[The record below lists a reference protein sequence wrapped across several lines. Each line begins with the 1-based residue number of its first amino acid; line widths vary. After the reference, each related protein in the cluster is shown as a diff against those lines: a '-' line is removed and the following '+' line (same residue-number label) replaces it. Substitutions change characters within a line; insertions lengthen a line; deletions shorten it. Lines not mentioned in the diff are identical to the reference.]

1 MNKDNLE
8 VLKRLNTDLEVDH
21 SAKYQAMELELLG
34 MMILPHKKGECI
46 PVIRSYLKA
55 DDFINPEHAA
65 IFTACVSLY
74 DEGTLPSM
82 PLIAEWL
89 KSHNYTIYNSTNG
102 EAIANVNSTLGYVT
116 TNTIFNLGQ
125 VAYTDAL
132 ADNYAAILAKAAL
145 KRKML
150 KHNLQSIQNIFR
162 DTMSPDEM
170 LNADQQI
177 IDELTGNSKIKNFE
191 GISEFL
197 SEKNDITKSELF
209 QYFKAFQKFA
219 NRKTGFENFDAVQ
232 ILAPSVQ
239 VIGGTPGTGKTT
251 FCWQLLS
258 QLAEKEITCLY
269 FSYEMSKEEM
279 FTKTLTREH
288 FKICR
293 WGEYESFNSVDI
305 RTGDFWDILAEGPK
319 KKDVSQN
326 EKYDSAKNLI
336 DIVFPYA
343 RTKYQTLKIY
353 ECEDETIDD
362 ILRMIRPFCQS
373 GKAPIVC
380 IDYLQLISPTDPKL
394 TEADNLKIV
403 MKRLKRF
410 SATTN
415 TTFIIISALN
425 RDSYAGGD
433 TLKGF
438 RGTSAI
444 EFSCDAAYLLN
455 LNFDPK
461 VESAESA
468 QLKKPRSIRLKC
480 LKNRFGNAFQIYFD
494 YYSANDYFESVDEP
508 DVVDDTLDEPKPAES
523 APPATNDDDE
533 EEMRRG

>member
-1 MNKDNLE
+1 MNKDNFE
-8 VLKRLNTDLEVDH
+8 VLQRLNTDLEVNH
-21 SAKYQAMELELLG
+21 SAKYQDMELELLG
-34 MMILPHKKGECI
+34 MMILPQKKGECI

-65 IFTACVSLY
+65 IFNACVSLY
-74 DEGTLPSM
+74 DEGTLPN
-82 PLIAEWL
+82 LTLVADWL
-89 KSHNYTIYNSTNG
+89 KNHNYTIYNSANG
-102 EAIANVNSTLGYVT
+102 EAIANANSNVGCVATD
-116 TNTIFNLGQ
+116 TIMNLGQ
-125 VAYTDAL
+125 AAFTDAY

-177 IDELTGNSKIKNFE
+177 IDELTGNSKVKKFE

-197 SEKNDITKSELF
+197 TGKNDITDSKLF
-209 QYFKAFQKFA
+209 QYFEAFQKFA

-239 VIGGTPGTGKTT
+239 VIGGLPGTGKTT
-251 FCWQLLS
+251 FCWQLLN
-258 QLAEKEITCLY
+258 QLAESGETCLY
-269 FSYEMSKEEM
+269 FSYEMSNAEI
-279 FTKTLTREH
+279 FTKTLAREH
-288 FKICR
+288 FKICNAR
-293 WGEYESFNSVDI
+293 DIPTLNSIGI
-305 RTGDFWDILAEGPK
+305 RKGDFWNVVMQGKENPLYESAMAFIDGVIPRAKL
-319 KKDVSQN
+319 
-326 EKYDSAKNLI
+326 KYK
-336 DIVFPYA
+336 
-343 RTKYQTLKIY
+343 TLKIY
-353 ECEDETIDD
+353 EAEDETIDD

-394 TEADNLKIV
+394 TETDNLKIV

-410 SATTN
+410 STTTN

-468 QLKKPRSIRLKC
+468 QRKQPRGIRLKC
-480 LKNRFGNAFQIYFD
+480 LKNRFGNTFEIYFD
-494 YYSANDYFESVDEP
+494 YASAHDYFVSAEAP
-508 DVVDDTLDEPKPAES
+508 DVVDDTPAEPQSAES
-523 APPATNDDDE
+523 APPTTNEDDE
-533 EEMRRG
+533 EELRRE

>member
-1 MNKDNLE
+1 MNKDDLE
-8 VLKRLNTDLEVDH
+8 VLQRLNSNLVSEH
-21 SAKYQAMELELLG
+21 NMKYQDMELELLG
-34 MMILPHKKGECI
+34 MMILPLKKGVCI
-46 PVIRSYLKA
+46 PVIRKYLKA
-55 DDFINPEHAA
+55 EDFIDPEHAV

-82 PLIAEWL
+82 PLIVEWL
-89 KSHNYTIYNSTNG
+89 KAHNYVIYNSQNG
-102 EAIANVNSTLGYVT
+102 RAIANAGSNVGYVT
-116 TNTIFNLGQ
+116 TDKIMDLGQ
-125 VAYTDAL
+125 AAFTDAY
-132 ADNYAAILAKAAL
+132 ADNYAAILANAAL

-177 IDELTGNSKIKNFE
+177 IDELTGNSKVKNFE
-191 GISEFL
+191 EIAEFL
-197 SEKNDITKSELF
+197 TGKNDITESKLF
-209 QYFKAFQKFA
+209 QYFEEFQKFA

-239 VIGGTPGTGKTT
+239 VIGGLPGTGKTT
-251 FCWQLLS
+251 FCWQLLN
-258 QLAEKEITCLY
+258 QLAENGETCLY
-269 FSYEMSKEEM
+269 FSYEMSNAEI
-279 FTKTLTREH
+279 FSKTLAREH
-288 FKICR
+288 FKICNAR
-293 WGEYESFNSVDI
+293 NIPTLNSIGI
-305 RTGDFWDILAEGPK
+305 RKGDFWNVVIQGKENPLYESAMAFIDGVIPRAK
-319 KKDVSQN
+319 I
-326 EKYDSAKNLI
+326 KYK
-336 DIVFPYA
+336 
-343 RTKYQTLKIY
+343 TLKIY

-425 RDSYAGGD
+425 RDSYTGGD

-508 DVVDDTLDEPKPAES
+508 EDVVDDTPDEPQPTES
-523 APPATNDDDE
+523 APPVTDEDE
-533 EEMRRG
+533 EEEFRRG

>member
-1 MNKDNLE
+1 MSKDNLE
-8 VLKRLNTDLEVDH
+8 VLKRLNTDLEVAH
-21 SAKYQAMELELLG
+21 NAKYQDMELELLG
-34 MMILPHKKGECI
+34 MMILPQKKGECI

-55 DDFINPEHAA
+55 DDFTSPEHAA
-65 IFTACVSLY
+65 IFNACVSLY
-74 DEGTLPSM
+74 DEGTLPN
-82 PLIAEWL
+82 LTLVADWL
-89 KSHNYTIYNSTNG
+89 KNHNYTIYNSANG
-102 EAIANVNSTLGYVT
+102 EAIANANSNVGCVT
-116 TNTIFNLGQ
+116 TNTIMNLGQ
-125 VAYTDAL
+125 AAFTDAY

-177 IDELTGNSKIKNFE
+177 IDELTGNSKVKNFE
-191 GISEFL
+191 GIAEFL
-197 SEKNDITKSELF
+197 TGKNDITESKLF
-209 QYFKAFQKFA
+209 QYFEEFQKFA

-239 VIGGTPGTGKTT
+239 VIGGLPGTGKTT
-251 FCWQLLS
+251 FCWQLLN
-258 QLAEKEITCLY
+258 QLAERGEHCLY
-269 FSYEMSKEEM
+269 FSYEMSNAEI
-279 FTKTLTREH
+279 FTKTLAREH
-288 FKICR
+288 FKICNAR
-293 WGEYESFNSVDI
+293 DIPTLNSIGI
-305 RTGDFWDILAEGPK
+305 RKGDFWNVVIQGKENPLYESAMAFIDGVIPRAKL
-319 KKDVSQN
+319 
-326 EKYDSAKNLI
+326 KYK
-336 DIVFPYA
+336 
-343 RTKYQTLKIY
+343 TLKIY
-353 ECEDETIDD
+353 EAEDETIDD

-410 SATTN
+410 STTTN

-468 QLKKPRSIRLKC
+468 QRKQPRGIRLKC
-480 LKNRFGNAFQIYFD
+480 LKNRFGNTFEIYFD
-494 YYSANDYFESVDEP
+494 YASAHDYFVSAEAP
-508 DVVDDTLDEPKPAES
+508 DVVDDTPAEPKPAES
-523 APPATNDDDE
+523 APPVTNEDDE